1 MRGALESPC
10 CYRQSSSLLL
20 HTENHG
26 SGCANTA
33 ALDFLGI
40 LSTYTHFTP
49 TCRQGTHNAPVPIR
63 EVTDT
68 LWWHEE
74 SRPQGQHSDHRSGLP
89 SCHQPG
95 ATSMRRKVRQDLASG
110 ITGAEQRM
118 QDRRL
123 AVLDLLRGEKGF
135 NGCTPLPEGNSGDKQ
150 DTLFPTK
157 GQHRADTGSKMGNSN
172 QTWGKKP
179 LWWDCLSTGTGCS
192 ERLWKYHSYR
202 YILKYVPFN
211 WTSSQWPHLPLTTTF
226 VQGGRHQ
233 RSL

>member
-1 MRGALESPC
+1 MHWKARAVTDRAVLCCCTLRTTALAV
-10 CYRQSSSLLL
+10 QTLLL
-20 HTENHG
+20 WTSWAFSVLTHTLH
-26 SGCANTA
+26 
-33 ALDFLGI
+33 
-40 LSTYTHFTP
+40 P
-49 TCRQGTHNAPVPIR
+49 PVGTHSPHKGGHWLSVMTR
-63 EVTDT
+63 GE
-68 LWWHEE
+68 
-74 SRPQGQHSDHRSGLP
+74 QHSDHRSGLP

-123 AVLDLLRGEKGF
+123 AGLGLLRGEKGF